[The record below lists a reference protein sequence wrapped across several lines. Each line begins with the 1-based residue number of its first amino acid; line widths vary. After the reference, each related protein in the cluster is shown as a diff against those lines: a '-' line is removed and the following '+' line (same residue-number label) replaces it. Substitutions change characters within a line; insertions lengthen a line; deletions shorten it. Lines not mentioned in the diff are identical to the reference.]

1 MSISNN
7 NKSLDK
13 CILREVCSSAET
25 CVYTGDVFW
34 GSNLENRDGLEA
46 MTGVPGHARASQLVS
61 KNVLSLF
68 LIHFET
74 DSKLNIYPYLFN
86 HHYGFQQP

>member
-46 MTGVPGHARASQLVS
+46 MTGVPGHARAPPS
-61 KNVLSLF
+61 
-68 LIHFET
+68 
-74 DSKLNIYPYLFN
+74 
-86 HHYGFQQP
+86 